1 MRIIQIRNN
10 LTRKKEP
17 LKPLTPGHIKMYACG
32 ITPYDSSH
40 IGHAMQAI
48 YFDVI
53 RRYLEFAGYKVTYVR
68 NFTDVD
74 DKIIKRAE
82 TLGIA
87 PLELS
92 ERIISES
99 HQEMAA
105 LGIQPAHFEPKVS
118 EVIPEIIK
126 MIEDLISNDAAY
138 STKDGDVYY
147 KVRQKSD
154 YGKLSNRKTDEL
166 RSGTRDIVQGS
177 KDDELDFALWKADST
192 PGASWP
198 SPWGTGR
205 PGWHIECSA
214 MAKRFLGPSFDIHG
228 GGRDLLFPHH
238 ENEIA
243 QSESANCQP
252 YATVWI
258 HSGLLTLNK
267 QKMSKSLGNSIT
279 IDSFLKTWPGE
290 VLRLAYLTH
299 HYSSDLDFSQK
310 VFAQNRRRLLYYYET
325 IQELE
330 SISKTAVG
338 GECLPGHNQNELIEN
353 FHQAMCDDFNTAV
366 AIAAINIAM
375 KKARTILTAKDSPL
389 KANTALSY
397 LKSFKEVGSVLG
409 LLTSESK
416 TFIDKLT
423 DLVLPELQITRL
435 EIAEKITARQQARD
449 QKNWALSDNIRD
461 ELIGR
466 GILLRDSG
474 ASTSWSIA
482 PPQDTP

>member
-126 MIEDLISNDAAY
+126 MIEDLILNDAAY

-252 YATVWI
+252 YASVWI

-279 IDSFLKTWPGE
+279 IDSFLKIWPGE

-330 SISKTAVG
+330 SISKTAVD
-338 GECLPGHNQNELIEN
+338 GECLPGYNQNELIEN
-353 FHQAMCDDFNTAV
+353 FHHAMCDDFNTAV
-366 AIAAINIAM
+366 AIASLNIAM

-397 LKSFKEVGSVLG
+397 LKSFKKVGSVLG
-409 LLTSESK
+409 LLTSDSK

-423 DLVLPELQITRL
+423 DLVLPELQITRSD
-435 EIAEKITARQQARD
+435 IAEKISARQQARD

-461 ELIGR
+461 ELLTR
-466 GILLRDSG
+466 GILLKDSG
-474 ASTSWSIA
+474 ATTSWSIA
-482 PPQDTP
+482 PPQDSP